1 MSRIGGNV
9 GFPTVSLSD
18 AEPVLTRLRGEY
30 MIESDTG
37 YIEARKQ
44 DRENM
49 KTNYNRREHTRGEH
63 GTGIHV
69 NQGNENRNT

>member
-1 MSRIGGNV
+1 
-9 GFPTVSLSD
+9 
-18 AEPVLTRLRGEY
+18 

-37 YIEARKQ
+37 YIEAKKQ

-63 GTGIHV
+63 RTGIHV

>member
-1 MSRIGGNV
+1 MLQGRTKLII
-9 GFPTVSLSD
+9 
-18 AEPVLTRLRGEY
+18 RLEY
-30 MIESDTG
+30 MIENDIG
-37 YIEARKQ
+37 YIRAKKQ